1 MHTNIIDSG
10 YYKVSELHELY
21 YEVYGNPNG
30 IPVLFLHGGPGSGFS
45 DGDKLFFDPKKFKV
59 LFFDQRGAAKSKP
72 FGCVEENTTQDLVE
86 DIKKLLKHLNFSSFH
101 VFGGSWGSTLA
112 LVYAI
117 QNPANI
123 LSLCLRGIFTGS
135 SAAIDHFVGGGIKN
149 KHPKIWERFSKLVP
163 AVNLSNIGAY
173 YLDKMLNG
181 SPKEVA
187 LYTYEWAF
195 YELSIFKKEIT
206 GEEVHKLLK
215 TFAYQSL
222 SIMEAHYMANNC
234 FLADDYIL
242 NNIHKIKHIPTHI
255 IHGEYDDICPLYL
268 AQEIHKKLP
277 NATFQIVDAGHSK
290 SEPEIEKALLDCMKI
305 ISA

>member
-1 MHTNIIDSG
+1 MNTHIIESG
-10 YYKVSELHELY
+10 YHKVSDLHELY

-45 DGDKLFFDPKKFKV
+45 YADKIFFNPQKFKV

-72 FGCVEENTTQDLVE
+72 FGCVERNTTQDLVE

-117 QNPANI
+117 QNPTNV

-135 SAAIDHFVGGGIKN
+135 TAAIEHFVGGGIKN
-149 KHPKIWERFSKLVP
+149 KHPKIWKRFVKLVP
-163 AVNLSNIGAY
+163 PSNRNNMGAY
-173 YLDKMLNG
+173 YINKMLHG
-181 SPKEVA
+181 TSEEVE

-195 YELSIFKKEIT
+195 YELSIYKKEIT
-206 GEEVHKLLK
+206 ENEVHQLLK

-222 SIMEAHYMANNC
+222 SIMEAHYMSNNC

-242 NNIHKIKHIPTHI
+242 NNSHKIKHIPTHI
-255 IHGEYDDICPLYL
+255 IHGEHDDICPLSL
-268 AQEIHKKLP
+268 AQELHKKLP
-277 NATFQIVDAGHSK
+277 KATFEIVDAGHSK
-290 SEPEIEKALLDCMKI
+290 SEPEIKKALLDCMKI